1 MAIQPV
7 TPNDMNA
14 RRIFHAEAPR
24 SADDA
29 LFFAKHHLDQLPPDM
44 LGRLTVLATLKC
56 DWPSARV
63 LVLPGVEATVGRKM
77 HLAGLWE
84 GQRLRLAGS
93 RLGKR
98 H

>member
-1 MAIQPV
+1 
-7 TPNDMNA
+7 
-14 RRIFHAEAPR
+14 
-24 SADDA
+24 
-29 LFFAKHHLDQLPPDM
+29 M

-56 DWPSARV
+56 DWPSTRV